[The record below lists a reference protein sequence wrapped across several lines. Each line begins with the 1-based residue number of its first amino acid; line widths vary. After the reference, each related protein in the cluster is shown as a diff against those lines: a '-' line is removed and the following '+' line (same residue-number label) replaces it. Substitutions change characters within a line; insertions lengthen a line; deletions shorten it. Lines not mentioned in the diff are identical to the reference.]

1 MNILHVDTNHP
12 LLIEQLEALGHY
24 NVVDIFNHFTES
36 HRIFCACN
44 DEDDDNDD
52 DNDDVKGSGQRKD

>member
-24 NVVDIFNHFTES
+24 NVVDISSSKSVQKVNSREE
-36 HRIFCACN
+36 N
-44 DEDDDNDD
+44 E
-52 DNDDVKGSGQRKD
+52 